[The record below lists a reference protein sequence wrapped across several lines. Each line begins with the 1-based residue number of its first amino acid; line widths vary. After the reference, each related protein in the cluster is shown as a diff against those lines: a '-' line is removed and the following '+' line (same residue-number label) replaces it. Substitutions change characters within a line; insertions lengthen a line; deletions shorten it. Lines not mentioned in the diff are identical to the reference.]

1 VKWYENFNCIFLT
14 KKLDIFLFLKSKE
27 SVKPDFFLQVHK
39 ENLTIR
45 ILSSDGGKWIQT
57 EGVEG
62 TSFWMYII
70 VNQFFDC
77 ISISRADLPAE

>member
-1 VKWYENFNCIFLT
+1 M
-14 KKLDIFLFLKSKE
+14 FLKSKE
-27 SVKPDFFLQVHK
+27 SEKSDFFLQVHK

-45 ILSSDGGKWIQT
+45 IVSSDGGKWIQKD
-57 EGVEG
+57 GVKG

>member
-1 VKWYENFNCIFLT
+1 M
-14 KKLDIFLFLKSKE
+14 FLKSKE
-27 SVKPDFFLQVHK
+27 SEKSDFFLQVHK

-45 ILSSDGGKWIQT
+45 IVSSDGGKWIQKD
-57 EGVEG
+57 GVKG

-77 ISISRADLPAE
+77 ISISRADLPAQ